1 MTPMR
6 NKIPCTAQKL
16 SHLHPDMIQSV
27 VGAQVFKLGHE
38 YYTANCVRLVDS
50 DDAEIT
56 SEVNGPFGLYE
67 QSIALKGGNLLTKCS
82 CTSTEQPFCRH
93 CVAVL
98 LGYHSPGTA
107 RDAVRTQESSVWEE
121 SVTPV
126 TPIAPA
132 ASSATS
138 LSAKLREITIF
149 LDWLPQA
156 VKCLQLDQDLPE
168 APPMDAGDVRGFV
181 QSVQRLMTRW
191 RLSEE
196 RRIVLEAELSSRDS
210 HLNRLMKQM
219 EDFAQE
225 ADQAQAACEGM
236 QLALTNCKGMQSR
249 LSEIGRERER
259 LEDQLKVVMEE
270 LIRKGSALNHFASS
284 FKEVSSTFHEVAT
297 PSLQNSDTTHSH
309 AV

>member
-1 MTPMR
+1 M
-6 NKIPCTAQKL
+6 
-16 SHLHPDMIQSV
+16 
-27 VGAQVFKLGHE
+27 
-38 YYTANCVRLVDS
+38 
-50 DDAEIT
+50 
-56 SEVNGPFGLYE
+56 
-67 QSIALKGGNLLTKCS
+67 
-82 CTSTEQPFCRH
+82 
-93 CVAVL
+93 
-98 LGYHSPGTA
+98 
-107 RDAVRTQESSVWEE
+107 
-121 SVTPV
+121 
-126 TPIAPA
+126 
-132 ASSATS
+132 
-138 LSAKLREITIF
+138 
-149 LDWLPQA
+149 
-156 VKCLQLDQDLPE
+156 
-168 APPMDAGDVRGFV
+168 
-181 QSVQRLMTRW
+181 
-191 RLSEE
+191 
-196 RRIVLEAELSSRDS
+196 LEAELSSRDS